1 MKIGHVKRLKQHKNN
16 KNRATAVTVAES
28 EVKDMKTILELA
40 KENNINKVCIDG
52 VIYDIRQL
60 NKQPFKVVPRETD
73 IMKNTIF
80 NEPMLFA
87 WTK

>member
-1 MKIGHVKRLKQHKNN
+1 
-16 KNRATAVTVAES
+16 
-28 EVKDMKTILELA
+28 MKTILKLA

-52 VIYDIRQL
+52 KVYDIRQL
-60 NKQPFKVVPRETD
+60 NKQPFKVAPIKID

-80 NEPMLFA
+80 YEPMLFA

>member
-1 MKIGHVKRLKQHKNN
+1 MLFDLN
-16 KNRATAVTVAES
+16 NRATAVTPAES
-28 EVKDMKTILELA
+28 EENMKTILELA

-52 VIYDIRQL
+52 DICDIRQL
-60 NKQPFKVVPRETD
+60 NKQPFKVVPIKTD

-80 NEPMLFA
+80 NEPILFT

>member
-1 MKIGHVKRLKQHKNN
+1 M
-16 KNRATAVTVAES
+16 AES
-28 EVKDMKTILELA
+28 EEDMKTILELA

-52 VIYDIRQL
+52 DICDIRQL
-60 NKQPFKVVPRETD
+60 NQQPFKVVPKKTD

>member
-1 MKIGHVKRLKQHKNN
+1 MNF
-16 KNRATAVTVAES
+16 AVES
-28 EVKDMKTILELA
+28 EEDMMKTILELS

-52 VIYDIRQL
+52 YICDIRKL
-60 NKQPFKVVPRETD
+60 NKQPFNVVPIKTH

-80 NEPMLFA
+80 NEPILFA

>member
-1 MKIGHVKRLKQHKNN
+1 
-16 KNRATAVTVAES
+16 
-28 EVKDMKTILELA
+28 MKTILELA

-52 VIYDIRQL
+52 EICDIRQL
-60 NKQPFKVVPRETD
+60 NKQPFKIAPIKTD

-80 NEPMLFA
+80 YEPMLFA

>member
-1 MKIGHVKRLKQHKNN
+1 MINF
-16 KNRATAVTVAES
+16 AEES
-28 EVKDMKTILELA
+28 EEDMMKTILELS

-52 VIYDIRQL
+52 YICDIRQL
-60 NKQPFKVVPRETD
+60 NKQLFNVVPIKTD

-80 NEPMLFA
+80 NESMLFA

>member
-1 MKIGHVKRLKQHKNN
+1 
-16 KNRATAVTVAES
+16 
-28 EVKDMKTILELA
+28 MKTILELA

-52 VIYDIRQL
+52 EICDIRRL
-60 NKQPFKVVPRETD
+60 NKQSFKIAPIKTD

-80 NEPMLFA
+80 YEPMLFA

>member
-1 MKIGHVKRLKQHKNN
+1 MAGGEDK
-16 KNRATAVTVAES
+16 
-28 EVKDMKTILELA
+28 MKTILELA

-52 VIYDIRQL
+52 EVCDIRQL
-60 NKQPFKVVPRETD
+60 NKQPFKIAPIKTD

>member
-1 MKIGHVKRLKQHKNN
+1 M
-16 KNRATAVTVAES
+16 AES
-28 EVKDMKTILELA
+28 DDIMKTILDLA
-40 KENNINKVCIDG
+40 KENNINKVCIDSK
-52 VIYDIRQL
+52 ICDIRQL
-60 NKQPFKVVPRETD
+60 NKQPFKVVPRKTN

>member
-1 MKIGHVKRLKQHKNN
+1 M
-16 KNRATAVTVAES
+16 AES
-28 EVKDMKTILELA
+28 EEDMKTILELA

-52 VIYDIRQL
+52 DICDIRQL
-60 NKQPFKVVPRETD
+60 NKQPFKVVPRKTN

-80 NEPMLFA
+80 NESMLFA

>member
-1 MKIGHVKRLKQHKNN
+1 MSARLKKI
-16 KNRATAVTVAES
+16 KKGATAVTVAES
-28 EVKDMKTILELA
+28 EENMKTILELA

-52 VIYDIRQL
+52 NICDIRQL
-60 NKQPFKVVPRETD
+60 DKQPFNVVPRKTD

>member
-1 MKIGHVKRLKQHKNN
+1 MKLHNQKTEPGRLLRQKVRNN
-16 KNRATAVTVAES
+16 
-28 EVKDMKTILELA
+28 MKTILELA

-52 VIYDIRQL
+52 EVCDIRQL
-60 NKQPFKVVPRETD
+60 NKQPFKIAPIKTD

-80 NEPMLFA
+80 YEPMLFA

>member
-1 MKIGHVKRLKQHKNN
+1 
-16 KNRATAVTVAES
+16 
-28 EVKDMKTILELA
+28 MKTILELA

-52 VIYDIRQL
+52 DICDISQL
-60 NKQPFKVVPRETD
+60 NKQPFKVVPIKTD

>member
-1 MKIGHVKRLKQHKNN
+1 M
-16 KNRATAVTVAES
+16 AES
-28 EVKDMKTILELA
+28 KDKMKTILELS
-40 KENNINKVCIDG
+40 KENHINKVCIDG
-52 VIYDIRQL
+52 EICDIRQL

>member
-1 MKIGHVKRLKQHKNN
+1 M
-16 KNRATAVTVAES
+16 AES
-28 EVKDMKTILELA
+28 EEDIKTILELA

-52 VIYDIRQL
+52 VYYDIRQL

>member
-1 MKIGHVKRLKQHKNN
+1 MSF
-16 KNRATAVTVAES
+16 AVER
-28 EVKDMKTILELA
+28 EEDMMKTILELS

-52 VIYDIRQL
+52 YIFDIRQL
-60 NKQPFKVVPRETD
+60 NKQPFNVVPIKTD
-73 IMKNTIF
+73 IMKNTMF

>member
-1 MKIGHVKRLKQHKNN
+1 
-16 KNRATAVTVAES
+16 
-28 EVKDMKTILELA
+28 MKTILELA

-52 VIYDIRQL
+52 DICDIRQL
-60 NKQPFKVVPRETD
+60 NKQPLKIAPIKTD

-80 NEPMLFA
+80 YEPMLFA

>member
-1 MKIGHVKRLKQHKNN
+1 M
-16 KNRATAVTVAES
+16 AES
-28 EVKDMKTILELA
+28 EVDMKTILDLA
-40 KENNINKVCIDG
+40 KENNINKICIDG
-52 VIYDIRQL
+52 KICDIRQL
-60 NKQPFKVVPRETD
+60 NKQSFKVVPRKTD

>member
-1 MKIGHVKRLKQHKNN
+1 
-16 KNRATAVTVAES
+16 
-28 EVKDMKTILELA
+28 MKTILELA

-52 VIYDIRQL
+52 VICDIRQL
-60 NKQPFKVVPRETD
+60 NKQPFKFTFRKTY

-80 NEPMLFA
+80 NEPMLFV

>member
-1 MKIGHVKRLKQHKNN
+1 M
-16 KNRATAVTVAES
+16 AES
-28 EVKDMKTILELA
+28 EEDMKTILELA

-52 VIYDIRQL
+52 DICDIRQL
-60 NKQPFKVVPRETD
+60 NKQPFKVVHRKTD

>member
-1 MKIGHVKRLKQHKNN
+1 M
-16 KNRATAVTVAES
+16 AES
-28 EVKDMKTILELA
+28 EKDMKTILDLA

-52 VIYDIRQL
+52 KICDIRQL

-87 WTK
+87 CTK

>member
-1 MKIGHVKRLKQHKNN
+1 M
-16 KNRATAVTVAES
+16 AES
-28 EVKDMKTILELA
+28 EVDMKTILELP
-40 KENNINKVCIDG
+40 KEHNINQVCIDG
-52 VIYDIRQL
+52 DICDIRQL
-60 NKQPFKVVPRETD
+60 NQQPFKVVPRETD